1 MPVFPSSFDL
11 SSRTLPCPTGQRRRY
26 DFPWRRRPDTMP
38 SRIDERLADRSA
50 RVLIEGTLARGE

>member
-1 MPVFPSSFDL
+1 MIGAD
-11 SSRTLPCPTGQRRRY
+11 RRRY
-26 DFPWRRRPDTMP
+26 DVPWRRRPDTMP